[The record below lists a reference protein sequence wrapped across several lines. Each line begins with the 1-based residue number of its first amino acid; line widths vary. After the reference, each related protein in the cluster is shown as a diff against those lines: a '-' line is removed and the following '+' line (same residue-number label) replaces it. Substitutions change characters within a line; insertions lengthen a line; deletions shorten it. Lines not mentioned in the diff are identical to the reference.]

1 MNLCL
6 WSQCSQARKKN
17 ARNRTY
23 EPAIG
28 EAIQVINGRGLKLPI
43 PQLHPSQQR
52 LLSPVYRSETYYCTV
67 HTSLKMAF
75 RRISCIFQTLWTLP
89 SIPFPCRVDLQQSRE
104 RETWALAMSIL
115 LFGVIKASMND
126 AAIFSLFCLLKSVL
140 LISSLVIQSII
151 CIVLTWRL
159 VLTRFQNCWNPY
171 FWGSKWKYS
180 MR

>member
-104 RETWALAMSIL
+104 RDLSFGNVDFALRSYKSKHEWCCDL
-115 LFGVIKASMND
+115 
-126 AAIFSLFCLLKSVL
+126 FSLLPIEVCSSDQLPSYPINNLHCPHMASSVNQISELLKSIFL
-140 LISSLVIQSII
+140 G
-151 CIVLTWRL
+151 
-159 VLTRFQNCWNPY
+159 FQM
-171 FWGSKWKYS
+171 KI
-180 MR
+180 